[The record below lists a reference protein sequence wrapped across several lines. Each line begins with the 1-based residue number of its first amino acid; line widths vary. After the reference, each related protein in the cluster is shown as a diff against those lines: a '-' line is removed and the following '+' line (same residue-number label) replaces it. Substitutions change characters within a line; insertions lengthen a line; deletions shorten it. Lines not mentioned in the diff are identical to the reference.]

1 MNADLDTLDRTIL
14 STRIDAWNARPGA
27 RVGDKIIM
35 SDWSIRR
42 FAHDHGNRL
51 QTTSAHHPCDQRYY
65 LGHGY
70 CSFSGTLGDLIAKSD
85 IADTGRVETAAIW
98 FFHHDQARAF
108 NAVHASIP
116 CRVFRQKNPSCAH
129 R

>member
-1 MNADLDTLDRTIL
+1 MSDALDPLDQKILGVRTK
-14 STRIDAWNARPGA
+14 AWEARPGA

-35 SDWSIRR
+35 KDGSIRR
-42 FAHDHGNRL
+42 FAHDYGTEL
-51 QTTSAHHPCDQRYY
+51 QTTSAHQPCDQRYY

-85 IADTGRVETAAIW
+85 ITDTGQTEPAAIW

-108 NAVHASIP
+108 NAVHAAIP
-116 CRVFRQKNPSCAH
+116 CRVFRQLRTP
-129 R
+129 